1 MEKIRLANASTKKP
15 RLHVCKFRR
24 LLLPIILAV
33 HWANLC
39 GFSSPKFSLQQCRL
53 TVFVSIALGF
63 PCFPT
68 SACTAPPGEEEGLT
82 SREANGAVDLIR
94 WGLAA
99 GGDLRIQL
107 VFLAV
112 GIQERAGALRIRREW
127 IASCRNLIKR
137 LIQICNDVFHVFS
150 AHRDSHQT
158 VRDAKLFSLFLRNAC
173 VGHGGGMRN
182 QRLNPTQAFCQRT

>member
-1 MEKIRLANASTKKP
+1 MQVDRIRLHCP
-15 RLHVCKFRR
+15 WFPV
-24 LLLPIILAV
+24 LPNECLY
-33 HWANLC
+33 C
-39 GFSSPKFSLQQCRL
+39 S
-53 TVFVSIALGF
+53 
-63 PCFPT
+63 
-68 SACTAPPGEEEGLT
+68 PGEEEGLT

-99 GGDLRIQL
+99 GGDLRIPL

-112 GIQERAGALRIRREW
+112 EIREREGALRIRREG
-127 IASCRNLIKR
+127 IASFRNLIKR
-137 LIQICNDVFHVFS
+137 LIQICNFFFYFYS